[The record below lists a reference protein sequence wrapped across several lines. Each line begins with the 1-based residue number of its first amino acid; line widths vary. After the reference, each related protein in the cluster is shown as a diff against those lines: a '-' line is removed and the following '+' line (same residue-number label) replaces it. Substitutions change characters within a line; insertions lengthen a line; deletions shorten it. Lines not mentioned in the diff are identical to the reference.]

1 MANLLHRLQKQ
12 QEYHKAGLNFRHV
25 LRMESLTETEI
36 NDHGFYLGEPCAR
49 GHIIRDQ
56 EQHWC
61 YECVLQIQQNLCGVD
76 VNYLHHEYR
85 YRYAKIFSNLNVG
98 ELDECWEYT
107 GPKQVSLPSYR
118 SGLRGQRA
126 TNVTAHKAIYEAF
139 WGDIGRSSSVT
150 RSCGNKNCY
159 NPLHLVSS
167 WNMRHPPQRLY
178 PCILELD
185 EQKLMVQANLEA
197 RGYNTA
203 ALIKQFKNTIAHP
216 SEVEE
221 ECPEHEP

>member
-1 MANLLHRLQKQ
+1 MANLFTRLEKQ
-12 QEYHKAGLNFRHV
+12 HQYHKAGLNFRHV
-25 LRMESLTETEI
+25 LRMESLTETELS
-36 NDHGFYLGEPCAR
+36 DHGFYLGDPCPR
-49 GHIIRDQ
+49 GHIIRDK

-76 VNYLHHEYR
+76 INYLHHAYR
-85 YRYAKIFSNLNVG
+85 NRYAKVFSGLKVG
-98 ELDECWEYT
+98 ELDACWEYE
-107 GPKQVSLPSYR
+107 GKKKVPMPSYR
-118 SGLRGQRA
+118 SSFAAQKAENMSAARA
-126 TNVTAHKAIYEAF
+126 VYQAF
-139 WGDIGRSSSVT
+139 WGDVGASSNVT
-150 RSCGNKNCY
+150 RLCGNKDCY
-159 NPLHLVSS
+159 NPLHLVTS

-178 PCILELD
+178 PMCLELD

-203 ALIKQFKNTIAHP
+203 ALIKEFRNTIAHP